1 MVAEQAGTAGAEPGD
16 HVWAPIDGV
25 DLDEYARL
33 CAGIVRLG
41 IQGDVN
47 VAAWV
52 EGRGVRRGAWA
63 AISAGWNERMQA
75 DQRVRERYARV
86 FSEGTKP

>member
-1 MVAEQAGTAGAEPGD
+1 VPEQAGTAGAEPGD
-16 HVWAPIDGV
+16 AVWEPVEGI

-41 IQGDVN
+41 IRGDGN

-52 EGRGVRRGAWA
+52 EGRGVQPGAWPT
-63 AISAGWNERMQA
+63 ISAAWNRRMQT

-86 FSEGTKP
+86 FSEGTTP